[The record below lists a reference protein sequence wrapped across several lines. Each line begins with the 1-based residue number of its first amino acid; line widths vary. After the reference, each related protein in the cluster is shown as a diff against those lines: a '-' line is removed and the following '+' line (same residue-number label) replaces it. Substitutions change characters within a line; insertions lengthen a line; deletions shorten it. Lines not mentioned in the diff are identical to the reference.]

1 MTHEFN
7 EPERPWLGLPRL
19 APPDFSHTTRIPTSA
34 NEADQSAPPPV
45 PMTPLPMPPA
55 VAARAPRPASFTS
68 QLPQQ
73 QPYRDVVH
81 VEPVE
86 VERPRASR
94 RDVAQYVC
102 LLLGLIWAVTGGIAV
117 ARLSI
122 DGTLVTVAGMG
133 FTAICGWG
141 AITIGVII
149 GLIGAFSSAD
159 RGVLLAAATL
169 LLAPGLV
176 IAAVPGAFAGSL
188 GATSS
193 NGVAM
198 CFSAAVLIGM
208 AELQRSVAVRR

>member
-1 MTHEFN
+1 MTYESR
-7 EPERPWLGLPRL
+7 EPEQPWLGLPRL
-19 APPDFSHTTRIPTSA
+19 APPDFHLTTPIPEVPSGG
-34 NEADQSAPPPV
+34 EQSPPPPV
-45 PMTPLPMPPA
+45 PMTPLPLPPA
-55 VAARAPRPASFTS
+55 SPARPASFTR
-68 QLPQQ
+68 QLPQHEH
-73 QPYRDVVH
+73 PY
-81 VEPVE
+81 VETVRVE
-86 VERPRASR
+86 SPAPESSRASR

-122 DGTLVTVAGMG
+122 DGSVVTVAGMG

-149 GLIGAFSSAD
+149 GLIGAFNSAD

-176 IAAVPGAFAGSL
+176 IAAVPGAFASSL
-188 GATSS
+188 GAASS

-198 CFSAAVLIGM
+198 CISAAILIGM
-208 AELQRSVAVRR
+208 AELQRSATMRR